1 MSHKIDRTGETNV
14 SMQGCKMTIVTYRNN
29 NDIDVLFDDYN
40 CIKEHMTYHFFK
52 KGQIKNPMFPSVCGV
67 GYIGVGNYT
76 PKENGKKTEQYEC
89 WEAMFR
95 RCYIDKQPWYEG
107 CSVGG
112 NFVNLQYLGEWYD
125 KNKWND
131 DIRMTVDKDI
141 LVKHNHIYCEDR
153 CLLVDKTIN
162 NLFIRKR
169 INKNNLPIGV
179 TRKRKKYSVHVN
191 DTYRHLLNT
200 NETAVRHIGVFDNVD
215 DAFNAYKREKESII
229 KNVANYYKEKF
240 PKFPSNLYNAMMNYE
255 VLEDD

>member
-1 MSHKIDRTGETNV
+1 MSHKIDRVGETNI
-14 SMQGCKMTIVTYRNN
+14 SMQGYKMTVVAYRNN

-67 GYIGVGNYT
+67 GYIGIGNYI

-95 RCYIDKQPWYEG
+95 RCYIDKQPWYNG

-112 NFVNLQYLGEWYD
+112 NFVNLQYFGEWYD

-131 DIRMTVDKDI
+131 NIRMTVDKDI
-141 LVKHNHIYCEDR
+141 LVKHNTVYCEDR

-162 NLFIRKR
+162 NIFI
-169 INKNNLPIGV
+169 
-179 TRKRKKYSVHVN
+179 KRKKDTSELPRGVVRKREKYSVNVH
-191 DTYRHLLNT
+191 DTYSHLINP
-200 NETAVRHIGVFDNVD
+200 NGKVVRHVGTFNNVD

-229 KNVANYYKEKF
+229 KNVANYYKERF
-240 PKFPSNLYNAMMNYE
+240 PKFPNNLYDAMMNYE
-255 VLEDD
+255 VLKDD